1 MSDLTGTEK
10 DLWHQLIV
18 SITIGAAFLFALL
31 SFIPSQWLGR
41 KMTILSASVIFTVG
55 SVVMGIANN
64 KEILLIGRLIVG
76 IAIGNK
82 ITIIY
87 VKM

>member
-1 MSDLTGTEK
+1 MLSDLTGTEK

-31 SFIPSQWLGR
+31 SFIPSQVLGR
-41 KMTILSASVIFTVG
+41 KVTILTASVIFAVG
-55 SVVMGIANN
+55 SVVMGIADN
-64 KEILLIGRLIVG
+64 KEVLLIGRLIVG

-82 ITIIY
+82 HPAY
-87 VKM
+87 GA